1 MITGSDKLFLS
12 ADQCWNQP
20 AIEDLFI
27 YQDPLRS
34 PAFPLC
40 SGSKTFERLLDPV
53 LAKVPGFFCLTV
65 QNCSL
70 LVSGL
75 DAERIR
81 DWSARDPARGSR
93 GLAVDHGSS

>member
-1 MITGSDKLFLS
+1 MITRSDKLFLS
-12 ADQCWNQP
+12 AHQCWNQP

-34 PAFPLC
+34 PHSLVQWVQD
-40 SGSKTFERLLDPV
+40 FERLLDPV
-53 LAKVPGFFCLTV
+53 LEKVPGSFCLTV

-93 GLAVDHGSS
+93 G